1 MSWIVPRVIRGN
13 RGDIASR
20 YRILA
25 ELETIGVS
33 VTAVFATRASHVP
46 PSMRDRILPYGAVYN
61 LWPRAAGI
69 AALRASSVVVWTGGL
84 DLQDDSSLLKLLH
97 TWIVF
102 ASYRFLGLRILLAM
116 QGAGPLTTR
125 PGRWLAARVLS
136 LVELALV
143 RDRQTY
149 ALLAGLM
156 PKSRLRLAAD
166 GIFLGT
172 LESSATSD
180 TSEKNSVPAPA
191 VLIRNDARGPVI
203 GLNVRLWFHF
213 VNSWVPYHLARD
225 RYLTRAEAPMR
236 ELIGT
241 LISLIRHLREHW
253 QARVVLISM
262 YEPGVEPWEDD
273 QPWLDRIKDAFVD
286 DAEVRS
292 VTEDLP
298 IVDLARLM
306 GSLDLM
312 IGTRLH
318 STLIALREGV
328 PAVHISYT
336 NKGTAIYADLGL
348 EDWVIDIAEVLR
360 SPAALIALADRVLSD
375 AGAQQRV
382 HTVVERAV
390 CANNEQLRAAVAG
403 LGGEVGRCAA

>member
-25 ELETIGVS
+25 ELEAIGVPVS
-33 VTAVFATRASHVP
+33 AVFATRASHVP
-46 PSMRDRILPYGAVYN
+46 PRMRNKLLPYGPLYN
-61 LWPRAAGI
+61 LWPRVAGI

-84 DLQDDSSLLKLLH
+84 DLQDDSSLLKLVH
-97 TWIVF
+97 TWIAF
-102 ASYRFLGLRILLAM
+102 ASYRLSGLRILLAM

-125 PGRWLAARVLS
+125 AGRWLAARVLG
-136 LVELALV
+136 LVEIALV

-149 ALLAGLM
+149 ELLAGLM
-156 PKSRLRLAAD
+156 PKNRLRWAAD
-166 GIFLGT
+166 GIFLGS
-172 LESSATSD
+172 LEPGATPD
-180 TSEKNSVPAPA
+180 TCGETSVPAPVQIRDRA
-191 VLIRNDARGPVI
+191 VDPVV

-225 RYLTRAEAPMR
+225 RYLARAEAPMS
-236 ELIGT
+236 ELISA
-241 LISLIRHLREHW
+241 LVSLVRHLRERW

-273 QPWLDRIKDAFVD
+273 QPWLDRIKDAFAD

-292 VTEDLP
+292 VSEDLP
-298 IVDLARLM
+298 IGDLTRLM
-306 GSLDLM
+306 GSFDLM

-336 NKGTAIYADLGL
+336 DKGSAIYADLGL
-348 EDWVIDIAEVLR
+348 KDWVVDIDAVLR
-360 SPAALIALADRVLSD
+360 SPAALITLADRVLADSS
-375 AGAQQRV
+375 ARQRV
-382 HTVVERAV
+382 RAVVERTV
-390 CANNEQLRAAVAG
+390 RANNEQLRRAVAA
-403 LGGEVGRCAA
+403 LGGEVGRCAG